1 MSFNIISLSSFD
13 RELKKLAKRYS
24 SLKQDYA
31 DLLDEIELNPKLG
44 TPIGRNCYKIRLSI
58 ASKGKGKSGG
68 ARVITHLIVNLENE
82 TLYLLKIYDK
92 ADQDNISEAE
102 LKYLLALVKSL

>member
-13 RELKKLAKRYS
+13 KELKKLAKKYP

-31 DLLDEIELNPKLG
+31 DLLDEIDLNPKLG
-44 TPIGRNCYKIRLSI
+44 TPIGRNCYAIRLSI

-68 ARVITHLIVNLENE
+68 ARVTTHLIVNVENE
-82 TLYLLKIYDK
+82 ILYLLKIYDK
-92 ADQDNISEAE
+92 GDLDNISETE
-102 LKYLLALVKSL
+102 LKHLLEVVKML

>member
-13 RELKKLAKRYS
+13 KELKKLAKKYP

-31 DLLDEIELNPKLG
+31 DLLDEIDLNPKLG
-44 TPIGRNCYKIRLSI
+44 TPIGRNCYAIRLSI

-68 ARVITHLIVNLENE
+68 ARVITHLIVNVENE
-82 TLYLLKIYDK
+82 ILYLLKIYDK
-92 ADQDNISEAE
+92 GDLDNISETE
-102 LKYLLALVKSL
+102 LKHLLEVVKML